1 MAPRRG
7 LSYRQQQTLSLLALA
22 ILPIVLV
29 AALVLGQVD
38 AAVRAEADGRAVDA
52 ARAVESILG
61 SDAATLDRLAESY
74 ATWNVLQDEVA
85 GWHDQA
91 IAASVIDFQVD
102 QGGVDAA
109 VVVAGDHAVAGGPSD
124 VSGPLEGLL
133 RAALDTPGAI
143 PSTGLYADLAGGVY
157 HVALQPIDL
166 SGRSG
171 PGVEAARGRAGLA
184 FAERLGSDFVVVAKR
199 LTGFDVAVYDASGT
213 LTTASDQAIAAQSA
227 PAHRGVSVA
236 TDALVAQR
244 RANDI
249 VAVAFPVGG
258 GTPGAAGT
266 IVVATQLGLAAAIG
280 ANLLPY
286 LALLLALV
294 LVFAASLAVYLADL
308 LRRRLGALEAGI
320 AAVAAGDLTARLPAG
335 DRDPLDRLGA
345 SHNRLAAALE
355 RRERI
360 VWRSLEAL
368 EALRPERGATPLLA
382 DVLDAGRSI
391 FDLDACWL
399 RDADDVVVAIA
410 PPGQVAVAPA
420 PVSADLGAI
429 PGHRLE
435 GAGPSVATWTV
446 ADRALFGLFAR
457 EAGVA
462 LRNAGLHEETARR
475 AERLGRAHALQREF
489 VRGLGHNLQA
499 PLARILM
506 ASEGLAVA
514 PGLDEAGRR
523 RADGINADADR
534 LARVVGEL
542 LTATRLD
549 AGVFVPASEPFA
561 LAPAVRR
568 AWHALGSDRRLDLVD
583 RSSGWLA
590 VGDREAAE
598 QVLWILLD
606 NAIRYAP
613 AGAVHVTIAADEPGE
628 LTVRVRDEGPGVPRA
643 ERARIFRRFQRGSS
657 AGGHEGTGLGLDVA
671 RRLLRTMGGRI
682 RYEEGPG
689 DGATFAFTLP
699 AERVVGPE

>member
-1 MAPRRG
+1 MP
-7 LSYRQQQTLSLLALA
+7 
-22 ILPIVLV
+22 
-29 AALVLGQVD
+29 
-38 AAVRAEADGRAVDA
+38 
-52 ARAVESILG
+52 RAVESILG
-61 SDAATLDRLAESY
+61 SDAAALDRLAESY
-74 ATWNVLQDEVA
+74 TTWNVLQDEVA
-85 GWHDQA
+85 GLHDQA
-91 IAASVIDFQVD
+91 IASSVVDFQVD

-124 VSGPLEGLL
+124 IVGTLERLV
-133 RAALDTPGAI
+133 RAALDTPGAM
-143 PSTGLYADLAGGVY
+143 PSAGLYADLAGGVY
-157 HVALQPIDL
+157 HVAFQPIDL

-171 PGVEAARGRAGLA
+171 PGVEAAGGRAGLA
-184 FAERLGSDFVVVAKR
+184 FAERLGSDFVVAAKR
-199 LTGFDVAVYDASGT
+199 LTGFDVAVYDVSGA
-213 LTTASDQAIAAQSA
+213 LTAASDQTIAEQSA
-227 PAHRGVSVA
+227 PADRVA
-236 TDALVAQR
+236 SATADVLVAQR
-244 RANDI
+244 RPNDI

-258 GTPGAAGT
+258 GASGAAGT
-266 IVVATQLGLAAAIG
+266 VVVATQLGLAAAIG
-280 ANLLPY
+280 ASLLPY
-286 LALLLALV
+286 LAVLLALV

-320 AAVAAGDLTARLPAG
+320 AAVAAGDLTAPLPGG

-368 EALRPERGATPLLA
+368 EALRPDRGPTALVGA
-382 DVLDAGRSI
+382 VLDAGRSI
-391 FDLDACWL
+391 FELDACWL
-399 RDADDVVVAIA
+399 RDANDAVMTIA
-410 PPGQVAVAPA
+410 PPGKIAVAPA
-420 PVSADLGAI
+420 PVSANLGAI

-435 GAGPSVATWTV
+435 GAGPSVGAWTV

-475 AERLGRAHALQREF
+475 TEQLGRAHALQREF

-514 PGLDEAGRR
+514 SGLDKAGRR
-523 RADGINADADR
+523 RADEINADADR
-534 LARVVGEL
+534 LARVVREL

-568 AWHALGSDRRLDLVD
+568 AWHALGTDRRLDLVD
-583 RSSGWLA
+583 RSTGWLA
-590 VGDREAAE
+590 VADREAAE

-613 AGAVHVTIAADEPGE
+613 AGPVHVSISSDEPGE

-643 ERARIFRRFQRGSS
+643 ERARIFRRFQRGST

-682 RYEEGPG
+682 RYEEGREG
-689 DGATFAFTLP
+689 GATFAFTLP
-699 AERVVGPE
+699 AERVAGPE